1 MGMARLNGYLVI
13 LSYTSVILID
23 IKNSIYIYIF
33 SIALEIVITF
43 YYSTV

>member
-23 IKNSIYIYIF
+23 VKNSIYIF

>member
-13 LSYTSVILID
+13 LSYTSVILFD
-23 IKNSIYIYIF
+23 VKNSIYIF